1 MTIVLSSQTYDALFE
16 EMLEQIRYPDPED
29 EADVIMPFPPELG
42 RGLSRI
48 IDLRE
53 GIGLVMDY
61 HEPLNT
67 CAMSWEEFHEP
78 DYLRV
83 GFHLSGVHHSS
94 EVTVCPGEYSLIG
107 RGESAKGS
115 FECGVE
121 PLREIA
127 FSISVEEFR
136 SFFGQLPAGLQPLIG
151 SPDQLSFVQGYRST
165 PAMQIALQQI
175 WQCPYHGVM
184 KQRYLETKIWE
195 LLLLSV
201 EPLLEDSPALEKLP
215 RKLKSEQV
223 DRIHAARDILLQRL
237 ENPPSL
243 SELARLV
250 GLNDRALKEGFRACF
265 GTSTF
270 NYLHHYR
277 LEQAQQLLL
286 AGDLK
291 IEVVMQRVGFT
302 SRSYFAKAFR
312 KKFGVNPSDYARQN
326 RRIF

>member
-1 MTIVLSSQTYDALFE
+1 MTMTISGQSYDSLFE
-16 EMLEQIRYPDPED
+16 EMLERIRYPDSED
-29 EADVIMPFPPELG
+29 ETDVIIPFPAELG
-42 RGLSRI
+42 RGLTRLI
-48 IDLRE
+48 EFRE
-53 GIGLVMDY
+53 GLGLAIDY
-61 HEPLNT
+61 TESFKDIQLS
-67 CAMSWEEFHEP
+67 CEECHDP
-78 DYLRV
+78 DCLRV
-83 GFHLSGVHHSS
+83 GFHLSGVHHSPF
-94 EVTVCPGEYSLIG
+94 VTVCPGEYSLVGSGAI
-107 RGESAKGS
+107 AKGT
-115 FECGVE
+115 FESYAE

-127 FSISVEEFR
+127 FWITIDEVQ
-136 SFFGQLPAGLQPLIG
+136 SFFGEVPIALQPLIG
-151 SPDQLSFVQGYRST
+151 SPEQLSFMQAYRTT
-165 PAMQIALQQI
+165 PTMQTALQHI
-175 WQCPYHGVM
+175 LQCPYRGVM

-201 EPLLEDSPALEKLP
+201 QPLLEETSLQSPVPK
-215 RKLKSEQV
+215 KLKSDQV
-223 DRIHAARDILLQRL
+223 DRIHAAKTILLQRL

-286 AGDLK
+286 RGDLK

-312 KKFGVNPSDYARQN
+312 KKFGVNPGEYAR
-326 RRIF
+326 RYR

>member
-1 MTIVLSSQTYDALFE
+1 MMTMTISGQTYDALFE
-16 EMLEQIRYPDPED
+16 EMLQRIRYPDPED
-29 EADVIMPFPPELG
+29 EADVIIPFPVELG
-42 RGLSRI
+42 RGLTRLI
-48 IDLRE
+48 ELRE
-53 GIGLVMDY
+53 GLELAIDY
-61 HEPLNT
+61 TEPFKNIKLS
-67 CAMSWEEFHEP
+67 CEEYHDPEC
-78 DYLRV
+78 LRV
-83 GFHLSGVHHSS
+83 GFHLSGVHHGPF
-94 EVTVCPGEYSLIG
+94 VTVCPGEYSLTGSGAI
-107 RGESAKGS
+107 AKGT
-115 FECGVE
+115 FESYAE

-127 FSISVEEFR
+127 FWITIDQVQ
-136 SFFGQLPAGLQPLIG
+136 SFFGDVPIALKPLIG
-151 SPDQLSFVQGYRST
+151 SSEQLSFMQAYRTT
-165 PAMQIALQQI
+165 PAMQTALQHI
-175 WQCPYHGVM
+175 LQCPYRGVM

-201 EPLLEDSPALEKLP
+201 QPLLEEQPFKAVPK
-215 RKLKSEQV
+215 KLKPDHV
-223 DRIHAARDILLQRL
+223 DRIHDARQILLQRL

-286 AGDLK
+286 TSDLK

-312 KKFGVNPSDYARQN
+312 KKFGANPGEYARQ
-326 RRIF
+326 RR